1 MDKFYRQGKTILVST
16 HDLDFA
22 YRWAERVIVF
32 CDGQIIADG
41 VPEEVFRNEEV
52 LKQAN
57 LKKPTLLEVAEI
69 LAKKIWDLIKIHIQ
83 KMFPN
88 LEIC

>member
-1 MDKFYRQGKTILVST
+1 MAATAPAA
-16 HDLDFA
+16 LDSVN
-22 YRWAERVIVF
+22 VIVF

-41 VPEEVFRNEEV
+41 VSEEVFRKEEV

-69 LAKKIWDLIKIHIQ
+69 LAEKNLGLDKNTYPKKC
-83 KMFPN
+83 FRT
-88 LEIC
+88 

>member
-1 MDKFYRQGKTILVST
+1 MAATAPAA
-16 HDLDFA
+16 LDSVN
-22 YRWAERVIVF
+22 VIVF

-41 VPEEVFRNEEV
+41 VSEEVFRKEEV

-69 LAKKIWDLIKIHIQ
+69 LAEKIWDLIKIHIQ

>member
-1 MDKFYRQGKTILVST
+1 MGSLKNYR
-16 HDLDFA
+16 
-22 YRWAERVIVF
+22 AERIIVF

-41 VPEEVFRNEEV
+41 VSEEVFRNEEV